1 MRLLRGVN
9 RVYRKLDPLSLSKL
23 SLFKEFIIIIYF
35 FCFISEWKDKY
46 DLVDDEVEDTVSYN
60 MRNTFIFNERAS
72 SPLTGEEIITLPH
85 PLLQVIL
92 VLNIYYSDLFPDD
105 CNERK
110 KCNLIVT

>member
-1 MRLLRGVN
+1 MRLLREVN

-23 SLFKEFIIIIYF
+23 SLFKEFIIILF
-35 FCFISEWKDKY
+35 RFSCFISEWKDKY

-85 PLLQVIL
+85 PLLQVIYIIL
-92 VLNIYYSDLFPDD
+92 ALNIYYSDLFPHDL
-105 CNERK
+105 EH
-110 KCNLIVT
+110 L